1 MTFYTSVLI
10 AVLCLNLK
18 LYIMQELAKEELQLQ
33 HCRPSPSNA
42 LLPENFRADRCWL
55 QSCLAKFYGNPS
67 KQCYL
72 TTVYQA
78 LWNTTCIPVVL
89 PHYQIRF
96 RIIVLIELLLVGS
109 TVHNEL
115 HFSYILHSDHM
126 FYVHRGSSMLP
137 NRNNAED
144 QTVHLWNFEFYRKI
158 KRKIVTIKWPLNVSS
173 LFLLE
178 NSTWDPTQF
187 IL

>member
-18 LYIMQELAKEELQLQ
+18 LYIMQEPAKEELQLQ
-33 HCRPSPSNA
+33 HCRPSPSHA

-55 QSCLAKFYGNPS
+55 QSCLANFYSNPS

-96 RIIVLIELLLVGS
+96 RIYSPDWAIVGWKYS
-109 TVHNEL
+109 T
-115 HFSYILHSDHM
+115 
-126 FYVHRGSSMLP
+126 
-137 NRNNAED
+137 
-144 QTVHLWNFEFYRKI
+144 QWT
-158 KRKIVTIKWPLNVSS
+158 T
-173 LFLLE
+173 FLLHVAQWPHVLCTQRIQHVPKQKQRRRS
-178 NSTWDPTQF
+178 NSSF
-187 IL
+187 VKILIL